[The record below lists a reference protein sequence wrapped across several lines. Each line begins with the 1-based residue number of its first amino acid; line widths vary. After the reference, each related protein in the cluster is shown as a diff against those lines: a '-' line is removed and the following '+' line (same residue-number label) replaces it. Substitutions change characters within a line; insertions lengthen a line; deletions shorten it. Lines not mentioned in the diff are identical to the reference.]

1 LGNTLDIHDTAVCA
15 MFGVGLF
22 MLWLL
27 LAGYTIKD
35 LSAKA
40 ILSLTGHLRTRP
52 DPWLET
58 ALRNAFA
65 EFDREL
71 AAIMLDRGHP
81 AAPRVP
87 QSDVSL
93 AARSAV
99 GNTPTTARRVPFNV
113 RQPPGHSRSVRS

>member
-1 LGNTLDIHDTAVCA
+1 LGNTLDIHYTAVCV

-27 LAGYTIKD
+27 LAGYTLKD

-40 ILSLTGHLRTRP
+40 ILSLTGHLRTPP
-52 DPWLET
+52 DPWLES

-71 AAIMLDRGHP
+71 AAILHDRSNPAHP
-81 AAPRVP
+81 AAMRPSAP
-87 QSDVSL
+87 EPSPGL
-93 AARSAV
+93 AD
-99 GNTPTTARRVPFNV
+99 NP
-113 RQPPGHSRSVRS
+113 